1 MDSGEEGTVRADAHE
16 RRFPMHIA
24 LDGDP
29 GWSPATG
36 IFGPLVEDV
45 IGVTPWAPVGT
56 EAAPVL
62 EWLGITF
69 PQRPLL
75 GITRRALTD
84 PDGSPLR
91 GLSALASRVA
101 LVSSHGLSERTLTGV
116 MRHEAGHA
124 LGLEHCER
132 WDCALGARP
141 HPLSAESR
149 PPEFCPRCRTLWES
163 LCVRA

>member
-1 MDSGEEGTVRADAHE
+1 MRADAPE
-16 RRFPMHIA
+16 LRFPIHIA
-24 LDGDP
+24 LDGAP
-29 GWSPATG
+29 GSRTPVGT
-36 IFGPLVEDV
+36 FGPLVEDV

-62 EWLGITF
+62 DWLGNTF

-75 GITRRALTD
+75 GITGRALTD

-91 GLSALASRVA
+91 GLSALGSRVA
-101 LVSSHGLSERTLTGV
+101 LVSAHGLSGRTLTGV

-124 LGLEHCER
+124 LGLEHCRR
-132 WDCALGARP
+132 WDCALSARP

-149 PPEFCPRCRTLWES
+149 PAEFCPRCQTLWES
-163 LCVRA
+163 LCAGGAP